1 MRLIRHIVILV
12 AILLLAASCGEKKD
26 EVIPRGKL
34 AEIYAEMLVLDQWI
48 VAKPANRRVA
58 DTSLVYEPIF
68 EKYGDTSADYRRS
81 VDEYMNDPER
91 YSRILRTTGEILD
104 KKLKDLEALKGEQ
117 DRAEARRKFLESLKI
132 RVEVN
137 YGDYFPYLDDEPY
150 VHYYDSLSV
159 EPDTMGVYRLKNTDR
174 GDTIFRDLR
183 MVILDTLNARD
194 TINNV
199 RDTINIQ

>member
-68 EKYGDTSADYRRS
+68 EKYGYTSADYRRS